1 MTYDERLRRTRF
13 RWGLSLSILIVLWGY
28 WHFSRPQLRQAAP
41 ADIRKMFT
49 EDQSSL
55 TPRNI
60 QAVVRMMRL
69 VSIAKRLKP
78 TFKGLNTSSDG
89 PISRRLPFAQSI
101 WKRDKDYFNE
111 VEEVLSDG
119 PIEYE
124 RISESNLESASNQ
137 AVRYMARAL
146 GMIAVSLAL
155 DGDFASS
162 TRAIDIELHLASRL
176 KEAHGGYLEFLQWTT
191 VSSIA
196 ENSVLQVSKFPA
208 FPVAVCERWLSPL
221 APTTAS
227 DPLLKQAIETEL
239 RDYFVP
245 KIAHPTQFMKDI
257 IKRGIGNSD
266 VETLFEPPPEDY
278 SGFGTFD
285 PQETSSIIQK
295 IVLIQESNAMKP
307 MTQYDH
313 SFKKI
318 LAEQL
323 SELPQ
328 VRGRRGTF
336 DRMRFRFAMDNIRN
350 SIGKAM
356 IGFVGNSA
364 ARPAE
369 MASFRYRANHEC
381 LRVFLAIRSFRAKH
395 SGRLPDSIS
404 DLVPA
409 ILASLPVDPYNGQ
422 PLRFD
427 RKKGLVWSVGENLRD
442 DGGDVLGRSYVNRD
456 IGISINTR

>member
-1 MTYDERLRRTRF
+1 
-13 RWGLSLSILIVLWGY
+13 
-28 WHFSRPQLRQAAP
+28 
-41 ADIRKMFT
+41 
-49 EDQSSL
+49 
-55 TPRNI
+55 
-60 QAVVRMMRL
+60 MMRL

-328 VRGRRGTF
+328 VRGRR
-336 DRMRFRFAMDNIRN
+336 
-350 SIGKAM
+350 
-356 IGFVGNSA
+356 
-364 ARPAE
+364 
-369 MASFRYRANHEC
+369 
-381 LRVFLAIRSFRAKH
+381 
-395 SGRLPDSIS
+395 
-404 DLVPA
+404 
-409 ILASLPVDPYNGQ
+409 
-422 PLRFD
+422 
-427 RKKGLVWSVGENLRD
+427 
-442 DGGDVLGRSYVNRD
+442 
-456 IGISINTR
+456 